1 MSENPGESLN
11 NRHDLDY
18 EDYCNVKQGYL
29 SVVTS
34 DEISKE
40 YKGKVV
46 LKLKPVFAVLNKET
60 LSLFENENVK
70 SLYKSYNMRMI
81 QPNNIPKGW
90 DSVHC
95 WQVIKGGGS
104 TEDQKLEDAKTEGA
118 QIDDQNTL
126 VNLCATNSLE
136 MQQWTKA
143 I

>member
-81 QPNNIPKGW
+81 
-90 DSVHC
+90 
-95 WQVIKGGGS
+95 
-104 TEDQKLEDAKTEGA
+104 
-118 QIDDQNTL
+118 
-126 VNLCATNSLE
+126 
-136 MQQWTKA
+136 
-143 I
+143 